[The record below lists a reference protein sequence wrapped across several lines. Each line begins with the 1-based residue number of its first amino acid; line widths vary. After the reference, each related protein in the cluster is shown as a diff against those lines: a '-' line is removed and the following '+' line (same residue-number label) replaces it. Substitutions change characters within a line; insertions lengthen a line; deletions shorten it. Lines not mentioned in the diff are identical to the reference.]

1 MAESGADTAPVMLGM
16 TLPDVDV
23 WSERVAVALGQ
34 NPGPF
39 TGPGTNTYLIG
50 KGRRRILLDTGQG
63 VAAYLPKLEEAMAQT
78 GCDSLQEI
86 VLTHAHPDHIGG
98 VKQVRERFG
107 ALEVKKKPWPE
118 LDGRYDFPITAIDDG
133 HRIETEGAT
142 LRALHT
148 PGHAPDHLCFLL
160 EEERS
165 LISGDNILGVGTTVI
180 PADSGDL
187 ADYLNSLER
196 MLALEPA
203 RIYPAHG
210 PCIEDGA
217 AKIREY
223 IDHRQA
229 RDGQILAAMAS
240 GAQSVPDIVR
250 VVYAAYPKALH
261 AAAGQS
267 VTSHLLKLQRED
279 EVRCESGQASDP
291 GSARWTLAG

>member
-1 MAESGADTAPVMLGM
+1 MAESGAGTAPVMLGM

-63 VAAYLPKLEEAMAQT
+63 VDAYLPRLEEAMAQS

-98 VKQVRERFG
+98 VEQVRERFG

-118 LDGRYDFPITAIDDG
+118 LDGLYDFPITAIDDG

-160 EEERS
+160 EEEQS

-187 ADYLNSLER
+187 ADYLSSLER
-196 MLALEPA
+196 LLALEPA

-223 IDHRQA
+223 IDHRRA
-229 RDGQILAAMAS
+229 RDRQILAAMAA
-240 GAQSVPDIVR
+240 GAESVPDIVR

-279 EVRCESGQASDP
+279 EVRCESGNATDP
-291 GSARWTLAG
+291 SNARWTLAR

>member
-1 MAESGADTAPVMLGM
+1 MLGM
-16 TLPDVDV
+16 TLPDIDV
-23 WSERVAVALGQ
+23 WSERVTVTLGQ

-50 KGRRRILLDTGQG
+50 QGPCRILLDPGQG
-63 VAAYLPKLEEAMAQT
+63 VDAYLPRLEQAMEQS

-98 VKQVRERFG
+98 VEQVRARFG
-107 ALEVKKKPWPE
+107 PLEVKKKPWPE

-133 HRIETEGAT
+133 HRIQTEGAT
-142 LRALHT
+142 LRAVHT

-229 RDGQILAAMAS
+229 RDRQILAAMAS
-240 GAQSVPDIVR
+240 GAESVPDIVR
-250 VVYAAYPKALH
+250 IVYVAYPKALH
-261 AAAGQS
+261 AAAGQQ

-279 EVRCESGQASDP
+279 EVRCKSGDAADP
-291 GSARWTLAG
+291 GSARWTLAH